1 MPGKEVTAVNE
12 RMEFVAGLKA
22 GERMTD
28 LCREFGISRKTG
40 YKFERRYE
48 EHGPKG
54 LYDFSRRP
62 RRLARQLSPGIQ
74 TAILELKRE
83 KLTWGAAKIQEV
95 LRRQHP
101 EMELP
106 VRSTIH
112 DLLDRYGLVKKR
124 AKRRRYHAYPT
135 LREEDIQAANQL
147 WCADYK
153 GQFRMAN
160 AKYCYPLTVTD
171 FYSRYL
177 LGCEAME
184 STKSQSAQQGF
195 EWIFQEYGL
204 PMRIRTDNG
213 TPFSSRSVQGLSS
226 LSVWWMR
233 LGIQIE
239 RIEPGQPQQNGRHE
253 RMHRTLKE
261 EILPRSAKNLLAQ
274 QEQLDRFREDFNQRR
289 PHEALKMK
297 CPADLYK
304 PSLKRYPPRLP
315 EPLYSHHDLVRV
327 VYDTGSVHFRGL
339 NKFFLSHALA
349 GQTVGFEEE
358 QDGMWRISFMDL
370 DLGFLDEQTM
380 KFNPISPEDSDQR
393 LSLPSRERR

>member
-1 MPGKEVTAVNE
+1 
-12 RMEFVAGLKA
+12 
-22 GERMTD
+22 
-28 LCREFGISRKTG
+28 
-40 YKFERRYE
+40 
-48 EHGPKG
+48 
-54 LYDFSRRP
+54 
-62 RRLARQLSPGIQ
+62 
-74 TAILELKRE
+74 
-83 KLTWGAAKIQEV
+83 
-95 LRRQHP
+95 
-101 EMELP
+101 

-239 RIEPGQPQQNGRHE
+239 RIEPGQTQQNGRHE